1 MLYECYISFFVIV
14 HSPNLSNSLC
24 LKAFPLIYPIIG
36 FITFRFTPFK
46 FINEEALD
54 FLGGANVI
62 EGDGKDCGN
71 LRHCGWNSDDCPKLE
86 TCDWN

>member
-1 MLYECYISFFVIV
+1 MNQNAKSQIE
-14 HSPNLSNSLC
+14 
-24 LKAFPLIYPIIG
+24 
-36 FITFRFTPFK
+36 

-54 FLGGANVI
+54 FLGGANNVI

-86 TCDWN
+86 SCDWN